1 VRSKLVGYAVAA
13 AALLA
18 WPGPARAQDWRSITQ
33 MRQLTSDHEP
43 LRVNIQYGAGTLEV
57 SPGSAGLLYRASLRY
72 DADAFRPEIDF
83 HDGVLNLG
91 LDDVRVRGRNVK
103 AGEMKLQLGNQM
115 PLDLHIEFGAARADL
130 DLSGLRVQRFHLAT
144 GASET
149 LLKFSKPNPEIC
161 ELVELQIGAAK
172 FQAIGL
178 GNVNAR
184 VLDFSGGVGEV
195 TLDFTG
201 AWQQDLEARLKMG
214 LGSLTL
220 RVPRDVGMQVR
231 KDGILVGF
239 DSQGLIKRGDV
250 YQSENWGSAERK
262 LTVEIDAAFG
272 SIRVVWIDADQ
283 N

>member
-1 VRSKLVGYAVAA
+1 VRKLAGYALAL
-13 AALLA
+13 AALLTL
-18 WPGPARAQDWRSITQ
+18 PGHARAQDWRTITQ
-33 MRQLTSDHEP
+33 MRQLTSADAP
-43 LRVNIQYGAGTLEV
+43 LRVNVQYGAGTLEI
-57 SPGSAGLLYRASLRY
+57 SPGPAGLLYRASLRY

-83 HDGVLNLG
+83 DDGVLNLG
-91 LDDVRVRGRNVK
+91 VDDVRVRGRNVK
-103 AGEMKLQLGNQM
+103 AGEMKLQLGQRM

-130 DLSGLRVQRFHLAT
+130 DLSGLRVRRLHLAT

-149 LLKFSKPNPEIC
+149 HLRFSEPNPETC
-161 ELVELQIGAAK
+161 DLVELQIGAAK
-172 FQAIGL
+172 FEAVGL
-178 GNVNAR
+178 GNANAR
-184 VLDFSGGVGEV
+184 MLDFSGGVGDV

-201 AWQQDLEARLKMG
+201 ALRQDLKARVRMG

-231 KDGILVGF
+231 KGGILVGF